1 MGQYFCGWRRKL
13 GLVTLA
19 IACIIVV
26 AWVRS
31 LTTEDNIYRYT
42 VVGSLTVL
50 ELQSTHGYFFRWTSS
65 KSYFPANSSRIFWS
79 PSRVQASRFKIHSD
93 ENRAHWLL
101 QQVGFEIGS
110 MGSFGMDREVWCIPY
125 WPIVASFTAL
135 SAWLL
140 LSRRRQPNAIQV
152 PVDQAT

>member
-1 MGQYFCGWRRKL
+1 MT
-13 GLVTLA
+13 LVV
-19 IACIIVV
+19 ACITVV

-31 LTTEDNIYRYT
+31 LTSEDNIYRYT
-42 VVGSLTVL
+42 VVGKPAIVEL
-50 ELQSTHGYFFRWTSS
+50 ESTHGYFFWWSSS
-65 KSYFPANSSRIFWS
+65 KSYFTPNSSRIFWT
-79 PSRVQASRFKIHSD
+79 PSRIQATRFKIHSD

-110 MGSFGMDREVWCIPY
+110 TRGFGMDREVWCIPY

-140 LSRRRQPNAIQV
+140 LSKPRQKPSAPPQDV
-152 PVDQAT
+152 RQ